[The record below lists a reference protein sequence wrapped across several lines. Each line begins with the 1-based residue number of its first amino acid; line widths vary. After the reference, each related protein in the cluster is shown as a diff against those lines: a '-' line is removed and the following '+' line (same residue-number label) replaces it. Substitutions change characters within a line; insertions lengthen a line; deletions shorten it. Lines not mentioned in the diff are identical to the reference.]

1 MAREPTSV
9 SPLFEQRMRINSSR
23 TVSPTP
29 NTRPTTPTTNNHN
42 NHNTASK
49 SALLESSQATGSDR
63 PSSTEAQPS
72 SASALP
78 ANSAVLT
85 LNPNS
90 MAMVVNGVSKPAK
103 NGAIPWNIPNRQAQ
117 ADHGIGIGLCYRRK
131 AVPECSDIRVSPP
144 SRA

>member
-9 SPLFEQRMRINSSR
+9 SPLFEQRMRINPSR
-23 TVSPTP
+23 TASPTP
-29 NTRPTTPTTNNHN
+29 NTRPTTPTSNHN
-42 NHNTASK
+42 NHNTVTK
-49 SALLESSQATGSDR
+49 SALPDQNQATVSDR
-63 PSSTEAQPS
+63 PSLTEAQPS

>member
-9 SPLFEQRMRINSSR
+9 SPLFEQRMRINPSR
-23 TVSPTP
+23 TASPTP
-29 NTRPTTPTTNNHN
+29 NTRPTTPTSNHN

-103 NGAIPWNIPNRQAQ
+103 NGTMPSTIPKRQAQ
-117 ADHGIGIGLCYRRK
+117 ADDDTGIGLCSCRK

-144 SRA
+144 SLA